1 MGSSEKFCLKWK
13 DFQANISSS
22 FGLMRSDRDFS
33 DVTLVSEVNNKIET
47 HKIILA
53 ASSSFFQDMLK
64 EDNHPHP
71 LLYMRGVT
79 TTQLCAIVDFIYNGE
94 VNIYQEQLEEF
105 LKLAE
110 NLKLKG
116 LTGTESRRKDEKQ
129 TNIYRKKVYA
139 QANIQK
145 LEDVS
150 DHSSETIRNDVEQ
163 LSETNSL
170 VSTEQV
176 VLANNIEINEL
187 DERIATMMEKN
198 GEGKWTCS
206 VCGNIASQKSNM
218 VNHIEAKHIYGM
230 SHPCNQCGKS
240 FRSRNCFNVHVSRLH
255 QKLNLQ

>member
-33 DVTLVSEVNNKIET
+33 DVTLVSEGNNQIEA

-110 NLKLKG
+110 NLKLK
-116 LTGTESRRKDEKQ
+116 RA
-129 TNIYRKKVYA
+129 YRDR
-139 QANIQK
+139 IQK
-145 LEDVS
+145 KRS
-150 DHSSETIRNDVEQ
+150 K
-163 LSETNSL
+163 TNKY
-170 VSTEQV
+170 
-176 VLANNIEINEL
+176 I
-187 DERIATMMEKN
+187 
-198 GEGKWTCS
+198 
-206 VCGNIASQKSNM
+206 
-218 VNHIEAKHIYGM
+218 
-230 SHPCNQCGKS
+230 
-240 FRSRNCFNVHVSRLH
+240 
-255 QKLNLQ
+255 